1 MEEKESIDLLIHA
14 LKEESAIMSKTYTE
28 NTRIMCETIKRL
40 DRTKTVLTTSIVGII
55 FLFFLVFLRI
65 RIVSYQIRDQHSK
78 TTSRYKSA
86 NKSLSR

>member
-40 DRTKTVLTTSIVGII
+40 DKTKTILTTSIVGII
-55 FLFFLVFLRI
+55 FLFFLVLFLI
-65 RIVSYQIRDQHSK
+65 P
-78 TTSRYKSA
+78 
-86 NKSLSR
+86 

>member
-40 DRTKTVLTTSIVGII
+40 DKTKTVLTSTIVCVV
-55 FLFFLVFLRI
+55 FLFFLLLI
-65 RIVSYQIRDQHSK
+65 LLP
-78 TTSRYKSA
+78 A
-86 NKSLSR
+86 

>member
-40 DRTKTVLTTSIVGII
+40 DKTKTILMISVITVV
-55 FLFFLVFLRI
+55 FLFILLLIMLPV
-65 RIVSYQIRDQHSK
+65 
-78 TTSRYKSA
+78 
-86 NKSLSR
+86 